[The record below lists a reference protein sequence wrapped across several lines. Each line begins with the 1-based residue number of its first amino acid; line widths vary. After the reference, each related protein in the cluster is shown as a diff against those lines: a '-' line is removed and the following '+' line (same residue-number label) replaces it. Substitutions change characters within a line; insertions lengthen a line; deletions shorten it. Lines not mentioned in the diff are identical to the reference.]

1 MVLVIRCTVYAI
13 RYTVAE
19 HTGHGERPGCTG
31 RAASWTHAPSA
42 ATDASRLL
50 DLQHAY
56 KSVVYEQIDQ
66 RCISRVQS
74 RAGPGRAGTGRAAKD
89 ASCVAARTVR
99 ARRTQTPRH
108 THPATWRER
117 WRRSRRPGASSTAP
131 TRSGFLQAKRSLST
145 RRHATARHC
154 LRTELLRWVK
164 CAGHA
169 NRAATCIALT
179 ASAQPHWTDGRVA
192 HISKRRPMPI
202 QCINAE
208 LRVHTFVFFH
218 CFSDARVGELQRAL
232 CNEQSNTGTAQ

>member
-74 RAGPGRAGTGRAAKD
+74 RAGPGRDGPGREGRELR
-89 ASCVAARTVR
+89 CCENGARTANANAKAHAPCNMKRTVEALSE
-99 ARRTQTPRH
+99 ARRFQHGANALRFPASKALAKHSTPRH
-108 THPATWRER
+108 RTPLSENWAASLSQVRRTRESRCNMHRSHCKRPA
-117 WRRSRRPGASSTAP
+117 SLDRRPRRAHSKAP
-131 TRSGFLQAKRSLST
+131 AD
-145 RRHATARHC
+145 A
-154 LRTELLRWVK
+154 
-164 CAGHA
+164 
-169 NRAATCIALT
+169 
-179 ASAQPHWTDGRVA
+179 D
-192 HISKRRPMPI
+192 PM
-202 QCINAE
+202 
-208 LRVHTFVFFH
+208 H
-218 CFSDARVGELQRAL
+218 
-232 CNEQSNTGTAQ
+232 